1 MPITEDQVLA
11 RTAWV
16 GASDVPAIV
25 TGKGVYDLWLLKTR
39 KVSPTFAGNEAMDLG
54 IMIEPALM
62 DWAEA
67 QLGPMHKDADGRR
80 DVHVKHPTLP
90 MEANLDGQL
99 IEKEESVDA
108 KTTGLIWR
116 QWTVDITMQWG
127 EDGTSEVPDKVIFQG
142 HAQMMCIPV
151 RTEQMHVAALIGGR
165 GRVLYH
171 VPRVKVIEDGI
182 AAAVDHFWT
191 QHVQRD
197 IPPENSAPSWDYAR
211 QLPRNAGEVL
221 EIDDANLITEY
232 RDASEIVRLGAE
244 AEKRKK
250 ELKEWLVAVAGSAEY
265 VWADGVAGAVRIYKK
280 NVKAEEKP
288 RPARIDTIVQYV
300 DKIKRAEQKG

>member
-1 MPITEDQVLA
+1 MPISEQAVQDRV
-11 RTAWV
+11 AWI
-16 GASDVPAIV
+16 GASDVPKIV
-25 TGKGVYDLWLLKTR
+25 TGKGVFDLWLLKTR
-39 KVSPTFAGNEAMDLG
+39 KVSPTFAGSEAMDLG
-54 IMIEPALM
+54 IMIEPGLM
-62 DWAEA
+62 DWAET
-67 QLGPMHKDADGRR
+67 QFGVMHKDADGRR
-80 DVHVKHPTLP
+80 DVFVEHPSLP
-90 MEANLDGQL
+90 LKANLDGQL
-99 IEKEESVDA
+99 VETSEPVDA
-108 KTTGLIWR
+108 KTTGLVWR
-116 QWTVDITMQWG
+116 QWTDDITMQWG
-127 EDGTSEVPDKVIFQG
+127 EPWSSEVPDKVIFQL

-151 RTEQMHVAALIGGR
+151 RVERAMVAALIGGR
-165 GRVLYH
+165 GRVPY
-171 VPRVKVIEDGI
+171 VIPRVNRIEDGI